1 MNSKKIIFKKLIKI
15 SVVWPTKE
23 SKNKM
28 TKKQQTLTLRDN
40 EIKNEISPKKGLNKT
55 KQKKQESNWSTK

>member
-1 MNSKKIIFKKLIKI
+1 
-15 SVVWPTKE
+15 
-23 SKNKM
+23 M

-55 KQKKQESNWSTK
+55 KQKNKNQSDQVNNMEIWRKN